1 MLHLKTDNINFLK
14 FQKSDPIEQ
23 RAVVVHCSFTTEED
37 CRFQL
42 TQDGFIRDH
51 GSEHRSWLLPMEG
64 LGVPRISQLA
74 IKGQLLRFTLFF
86 ESLPTD
92 CNVFNLTLKTDDGE
106 SLAVLDVSR
115 RHNDVYQVELEVAPF

>member
-1 MLHLKTDNINFLK
+1 MTDNINYLK

-23 RAVVVHCSFTTEED
+23 RAVVVHCSYTPEED
-37 CRFQL
+37 SQFQL
-42 TQDGFIRDH
+42 THDGFLRDH

-64 LGVPRISQLA
+64 LGVPRVSQLA

-86 ESLPTD
+86 EPLPVE
-92 CNVFNLTLKTDDGE
+92 CILFNLNLTTDDGE
-106 SLAVLDVSR
+106 SLAALDLSR